1 MEQQTPAHPETKS
14 TRRPV
19 FALPK
24 QGPFKSL
31 NRLVAHTR
39 IPKLGPIGTVFGMV
53 GLFAGTIALSLL
65 VAFFLRYLVGSTP
78 FAAME
83 GIPTAIPNATP
94 NPEFLAPTLD
104 VGNAHVWEGE
114 ERVTILLLGADTR
127 PSERGGARPRTDSM
141 MLLMVDPKEK
151 VGGVISIPRDL
162 YVDIPGYG
170 LNRINT
176 AYPLGGGNLTIETI
190 QYNLGVHVNYYVL
203 VEFDAFVTLVD
214 EIGGID
220 IYVPREIY
228 DSNYPD
234 MYYGYDPFYIAA
246 GQQHLDGETALKYAR
261 TRYTDSDFNRAQ
273 RQQDILFAIRDR
285 VISFSMLP
293 TLVEKSPVL
302 YQTMSDSI
310 TTNMTL
316 EEIVSLAL
324 LAEDISRDDIRS
336 GVINSDYVS
345 PYTTSAGASVL
356 IPDTNKIST
365 LLSEVFW
372 LD

>member
-1 MEQQTPAHPETKS
+1 MEQHTPVPHETKS

-19 FALPK
+19 LALPK
-24 QGPFKSL
+24 HGPLKSL
-31 NRLVAHTR
+31 NRLVRTR
-39 IPKLGPIGTVFGMV
+39 IPKLGPIGTVLGVV
-53 GLFAGTIALSLL
+53 GLFAGTLALSLL

-78 FAAME
+78 FADD

-104 VGNAHVWEGE
+104 VGNAHAWQGE

-127 PSERGGARPRTDSM
+127 PSERGGARPRTDSI

-151 VGGVISIPRDL
+151 VGGVVSIPRDL

-176 AYPLGGGNLTIETI
+176 AYPLGGGDLTADTIE
-190 QYNLGVHVNYYVL
+190 YNLGIHVNYYVL
-203 VEFDAFVTLVD
+203 VEFDAFVTFID
-214 EIGGID
+214 EIDGID

-228 DSNYPD
+228 DTNYPD

-310 TTNMTL
+310 TANMTL
-316 EEIVSLAL
+316 EEMVSLAL

-336 GVINSDYVS
+336 GVINADYVS